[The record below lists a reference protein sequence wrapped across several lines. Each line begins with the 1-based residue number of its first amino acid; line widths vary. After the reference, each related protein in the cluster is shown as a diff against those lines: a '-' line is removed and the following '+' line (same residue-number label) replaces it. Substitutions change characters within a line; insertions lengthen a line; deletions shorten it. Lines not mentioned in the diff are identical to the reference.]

1 MCYIFG
7 FSVKQYST
15 GKGFSVFTI
24 QNDYLPPT
32 PVSRTQKYG
41 KCVSQSATPHT
52 ELNVS
57 LETVNLTHWGPP
69 SCVVCLPRH
78 RVTAATSTPTRRCL
92 QRAKHLE
99 YSSRLRTEIYLK
111 QTTGCHYIYVTAT
124 SHKPLE
130 NQAS

>member
-57 LETVNLTHWGPP
+57 LETVNLTHWG
-69 SCVVCLPRH
+69 
-78 RVTAATSTPTRRCL
+78 T
-92 QRAKHLE
+92 
-99 YSSRLRTEIYLK
+99 SRLCGMSSQAPCDSSDVHPDTEVFTEG
-111 QTTGCHYIYVTAT
+111 QTSGIFQSSPDRDIPETDNRMSLYICHCHQ
-124 SHKPLE
+124 S
-130 NQAS
+130 